1 MTAEDHSERSRR
13 DGDPRTQSGVAAPSP
28 LGAERPTTWREGL
41 AGLTTFMTMAYI
53 LVVNP
58 SVLSDA
64 IFLEE
69 SGDLFGELVVATALS
84 AAIATLVMGLY
95 ARYPFAL
102 APGMGLNAFF
112 TYGVVLGMGID
123 WRLALFAVLV
133 EGVIFILLT
142 LLDLRRAV
150 VNAIPPVL
158 KHATAAGIGFFIAY
172 IGLSNAG
179 IIAPS
184 DATKTTLGDLTEP
197 SVVIALGGIFITA
210 ALVARKV
217 IGALLLG
224 IAATAALAFLFGIA
238 PLPRE
243 VFAVPTPPTDLLGQ
257 AFAGAAMIGSVPW
270 TDFLVVLLVFLF
282 VDFFDTAG
290 SLTGLGVRAGLMN
303 EKGEL
308 PRVNRAFL
316 ADAIGTT
323 AGGFLGT
330 STVTTYI
337 ESASGIAVGGRKGL
351 TAILVALLFV
361 AAIFFIPL
369 ISAVPAVAT
378 TPALVM
384 VGILMAASL
393 KAVDWEDASE
403 AIPAFLTVIVMP
415 LTYSIAE
422 GLAAGFISWTA
433 VKVARGRFADISP
446 AMWVLTG
453 LFLLRF
459 VLMGLGI
466 G

>member
-1 MTAEDHSERSRR
+1 MQAETSTAGGEHKSGTAE
-13 DGDPRTQSGVAAPSP
+13 PAPLP
-28 LGAERPTTWREGL
+28 PEQPTTWREGL

-58 SVLSDA
+58 SILSNA

-69 SGDLFGELVVATALS
+69 SGDLFNELVMATAL
-84 AAIATLVMGLY
+84 AAALATLVMGLY

-112 TYGVVLGMGID
+112 TYGVVLGLGID
-123 WRLALFAVLV
+123 WRLALFAVFV
-133 EGVIFILLT
+133 EGVIFLLLT
-142 LLDLRRAV
+142 LLDLRRVV

-172 IGLSNAG
+172 VGLSNAG
-179 IIAPS
+179 IIASSP
-184 DATKTTLGDLTEP
+184 ATKTTLGDLTDP
-197 SVVIALGGIFITA
+197 AVVIAVAGIFITA
-210 ALVARKV
+210 GLVALRL

-238 PLPRE
+238 PLP
-243 VFAVPTPPTDLLGQ
+243 TDVIAMPALPVDLVGQ
-257 AFAGAAMIGSVPW
+257 AFAGATMIGSVPW
-270 TDFLVVLLVFLF
+270 TDFLVVLVVLLF

-290 SLTGLGVRAGLMN
+290 SLTGLGMRAGLMTA
-303 EKGEL
+303 KGEL
-308 PRVNRAFL
+308 PRANRAFL
-316 ADAIGTT
+316 SDAIGTT
-323 AGGFLGT
+323 AGGVLGT

-337 ESASGIAVGGRKGL
+337 ESASGIAVGGRTGL
-351 TAILVALLFV
+351 TAVIVAVLF
-361 AAIFFIPL
+361 AAAVFFIPL

-384 VGILMAASL
+384 VGVLMAASL
-393 KAVDWEDASE
+393 KAVDWEDAGD

-422 GLAAGFISWTA
+422 GLAVGFIAWTA
-433 VKVARGRFADISP
+433 VKVAQGRFSQISP
-446 AMWVLTG
+446 AMWILTA

-459 VLMGLGI
+459 VLMGLGV

>member
-1 MTAEDHSERSRR
+1 MTRETTFADRAATSGPSE
-13 DGDPRTQSGVAAPSP
+13 PKP
-28 LGAERPTTWREGL
+28 LGAERPTTWRESL

-58 SVLSDA
+58 SILSNA
-64 IFLEE
+64 IFLEQ
-69 SGDLFGELVVATALS
+69 SGDLFDELVMATALS

-112 TYGVVLGMGID
+112 TYGVVLGLGID
-123 WRLALFAVLV
+123 WRLALFAVFV
-133 EGVIFILLT
+133 EGIIFLLLT

-150 VNAIPPVL
+150 VAAIPAVL
-158 KHATAAGIGFFIAY
+158 KHATAAAIGLFIAY
-172 IGLSNAG
+172 VGLSNAG

-184 DATKTTLGDLTEP
+184 PATKTTLGDLSNP
-197 SVVIALGGIFITA
+197 SVVIAVAGIFITA
-210 ALVARKV
+210 GLVARRV
-217 IGALLLG
+217 LGALLLG
-224 IAATAALAFLFGIA
+224 IAITAGLAFFFEVA
-238 PLPRE
+238 PLPTE
-243 VFAVPTPPTDLLGQ
+243 YVAMPAFPVDLLGQ
-257 AFAGAAMIGSVPW
+257 AFVGASLIGTVPW
-270 TDFLVVLLVFLF
+270 TDFVVVLIVLLF

-290 SLTGLGVRAGLMN
+290 SLTGLGVRAGLMTAD
-303 EKGEL
+303 GEL
-308 PRVNRAFL
+308 PRANRAFT

-323 AGGFLGT
+323 VGGVLGT

-337 ESASGIAVGGRKGL
+337 ESASGIAVGGRTGL
-351 TAILVALLFV
+351 TAVVVALLFI
-361 AAIFFIPL
+361 ASIFFIPL
-369 ISAVPAVAT
+369 LSSVPAVAT

-384 VGILMAASL
+384 VGVLMAASL
-393 KAVDWEDASE
+393 KAVNWDDAAD

-433 VKVARGRFADISP
+433 VKVAQGRFSEISG
-446 AMWVLTG
+446 AMWVLTA
-453 LFLLRF
+453 LFLARF
-459 VLMGLGI
+459 VLKGLGI

>member
-1 MTAEDHSERSRR
+1 MPSDTTMADRGATSGFSE
-13 DGDPRTQSGVAAPSP
+13 PRP

-58 SVLSDA
+58 SILSNA

-69 SGDLFGELVVATALS
+69 SGDLFDELVMATALS
-84 AAIATLVMGLY
+84 AAIATLVMGLF

-112 TYGVVLGMGID
+112 TYGIVLGLGID
-123 WRLALFAVLV
+123 WRLALFAVFV
-133 EGVIFILLT
+133 EGVIFLLLT
-142 LLDLRRAV
+142 LLDLRRVV

-158 KHATAAGIGFFIAY
+158 KHATAAAIGLFIAY
-172 IGLSNAG
+172 VGLSNAG

-184 DATKTTLGDLTEP
+184 PATKTTLGDLTNP
-197 SVVIALGGIFITA
+197 SVVIAIAGIFITA

-217 IGALLLG
+217 LGALLLG
-224 IAATAALAFLFGIA
+224 IAATAALAFAFDVA
-238 PLPRE
+238 PLPTAY
-243 VFAVPTPPTDLLGQ
+243 VALPTPPTDLLGQ
-257 AFAGAAMIGSVPW
+257 AFVGASLIGSVPW
-270 TDFLVVLLVFLF
+270 TDFLVVLVVLLF

-290 SLTGLGVRAGLMN
+290 SLTGLGMRAGLMTD
-303 EKGEL
+303 KGEL
-308 PRVNRAFL
+308 PRANRAFT

-323 AGGFLGT
+323 VGGVLGT

-337 ESASGIAVGGRKGL
+337 ESASGIAVGGRTGL
-351 TAILVALLFV
+351 TAVFVAVLFV
-361 AAIFFIPL
+361 ASIFFIPL
-369 ISAVPAVAT
+369 LSAVPAVAT

-384 VGILMAASL
+384 VGVLMAASL
-393 KAVDWEDASE
+393 KAVDWEDAGD

-433 VKVARGRFADISP
+433 VKAAQGRFSEISV
-446 AMWVLTG
+446 AMWILTG
-453 LFLLRF
+453 LFVLRF